1 MKREPKAEQAKAGKV
16 YVKREIMLVVAFV
29 ALIAGF
35 LGGVVFT
42 VYKTD
47 APAPMSSAPPSGP
60 PLQDGELTA
69 EQEELLQALQAKVA
83 AEPRNVRAWIEL
95 GHLYFDS
102 NQFRKAIEAYKESLA
117 INPDNADV
125 WTDLGVMY
133 RRSGRPAE
141 AVAAFDRA
149 LEAEPLHEI
158 SRFNK
163 GIVLMHDL
171 NDPEGALKAWEELI
185 RINPAARAPNGQPL
199 KDLIENLKEK

>member
-1 MKREPKAEQAKAGKV
+1 MKSEPESKQPGAGKV
-16 YVKREIMLVVAFV
+16 YVKRETMLVVAFV
-29 ALIAGF
+29 ALITGF
-35 LGGVVFT
+35 LGGVIFT
-42 VYKTD
+42 VYKSD
-47 APAPMSSAPPSGP
+47 VPAPMSSSPASMPPQQSRGLSP
-60 PLQDGELTA
+60 
-69 EQEELLQALQAKVA
+69 EQKELLQALQAKVA
-83 AEPRNVRAWIEL
+83 AEPQNVRAWTDL

-102 NQFRKAIEAYKESLA
+102 NQFRKAIDAYKKSLA
-117 INPDNADV
+117 LNPENADV

-133 RRSGRPAE
+133 RRSGRPSD

-171 NDPEGALKAWEELI
+171 NDPEGAIKTWEELV

-199 KDLIENLKEK
+199 KELIENLREE